1 MSEKELREKIAHEIG
16 QHAENCEWDT
26 CSHSEQVA
34 AYKSAEFIMSLVK
47 ANCWLKGEQGMP
59 DITLNDAAEHDASEP
74 WRAGNFTDSLQA
86 FGKKAQRDM
95 RVKGYKPCKEW
106 DE

>member
-1 MSEKELREKIAHEIG
+1 VSKILSEKELRESIKEHLCNPILNLA
-16 QHAENCEWDT
+16 AETEWW
-26 CSHSEQVA
+26 
-34 AYKSAEFIMSLVK
+34 MSLIK
-47 ANCWLKGEQGMP
+47 ANCWLKGEQEMP

-95 RVKGYKPCKEW
+95 RVKGFKPCKEW
-106 DE
+106 END